1 MAGNYA
7 DLGLAYSQRVRSA
20 GSQRDASLASNA
32 YGRFLSQQ
40 RGRRQQADLTR
51 ASNNQ
56 LGKLAASYGVRGLR
70 NSGVRQRGV
79 SDFATGVQQQSQD
92 IADRVRQEQQQSV
105 LDDASVSAA
114 YEQLVADAELQKMR
128 DIYATA
134 LSLQDYMP
142 FLGS

>member
-1 MAGNYA
+1 
-7 DLGLAYSQRVRSA
+7 
-20 GSQRDASLASNA
+20 
-32 YGRFLSQQ
+32 
-40 RGRRQQADLTR
+40 
-51 ASNNQ
+51 
-56 LGKLAASYGVRGLR
+56 
-70 NSGVRQRGV
+70 V

>member
-7 DLGLAYSQRVRSA
+7 DLGLAYSQKVRSA
-20 GSQRDASLASNA
+20 ATQRDASLASSA

-40 RGRRQQADLTR
+40 RGRRQQADLAR
-51 ASNNQ
+51 SSNAQ

-79 SDFATGVQQQSQD
+79 SDFATGVQQQTQD
-92 IADRVRQEQQQSV
+92 VADRVRDEQQQS
-105 LDDASVSAA
+105 LLGDASVNAA
-114 YEQLVADAELQKMR
+114 YEGLVADAELQKLS
-128 DIYATA
+128 DIYRAA
-134 LSLQDYMP
+134 LTLQDYMP